1 MPVARLRDDGHG
13 RTNSVGLRLAR
24 PAAEPLA
31 RDVCRQP
38 GKLDN
43 TTTQPELKRQS
54 DSRLLLD
61 YSKKKQRIIIIC
73 EKNKELSINNLARFI
88 AVVTLRSCL
97 YSNSFTYPIR

>member
-61 YSKKKQRIIIIC
+61 YSIVC

-97 YSNSFTYPIR
+97 YSNRFTYPIR